1 MPLDCITRWTPGIFL
16 SPIASYLFGG
26 LSLCYCLCL
35 FLLEKLARGIGRS
48 GISELC
54 TVMKRGKGKKKK
66 GGREQ
71 ERDAGQLSQ
80 IGLETKDLNMEEVE
94 TSLV

>member
-1 MPLDCITRWTPGIFL
+1 MLLPVSFSPGK
-16 SPIASYLFGG
+16 AG
-26 LSLCYCLCL
+26 
-35 FLLEKLARGIGRS
+35 ARDRTKWDFRAMHCD
-48 GISELC
+48 EE
-54 TVMKRGKGKKKK
+54 RERKKKK